1 MHTWELQ
8 NEKRNGGVLCIDN
21 YDITAD
27 GVLDLIIGRD
37 DGLVEV
43 YSYDDSDEPVHRH
56 THVSIT
62 ELSDDC
68 KDVPLEL
75 SVRSFTG
82 QRYIY
87 STNLV
92 ITFVVVK

>member
-1 MHTWELQ
+1 MEDFFSKSQLNIFRDAPLHRWELP

-43 YSYDDSDEPVHRH
+43 YSYDDSDEPIHRH
-56 THVSIT
+56 THVS
-62 ELSDDC
+62 C
-68 KDVPLEL
+68 
-75 SVRSFTG
+75 
-82 QRYIY
+82 
-87 STNLV
+87 
-92 ITFVVVK
+92 